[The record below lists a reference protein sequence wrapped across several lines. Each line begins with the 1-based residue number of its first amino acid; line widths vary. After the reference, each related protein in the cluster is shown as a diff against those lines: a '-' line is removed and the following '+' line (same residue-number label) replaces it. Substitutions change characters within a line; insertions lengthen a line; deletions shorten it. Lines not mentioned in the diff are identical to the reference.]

1 MPVNDFSHHQLT
13 WYPDK
18 GKLQRPIYK
27 SLLEQLKVAINNGDL
42 TPGTKL
48 PPQRELADFL
58 DINFTTITRTY
69 KLSAQLGLTFGIHGK
84 GTFVSPN
91 GIDPLTANSRQRH
104 TIDLGFAASFEQTN
118 HLLDQVIKKTV
129 KQGATQLLTYDSP
142 TGREV
147 DKLAFKSYLRWLGVE
162 LHTNQEVL
170 VTAGGENSLTLLL
183 MIIFSRGDK
192 IAVDEFTYGNLIATA
207 QLNNIQLVAIK
218 NDQYGM
224 DPTDLERK
232 CQNNNLTGLYLM
244 PEYSNPMGITLN
256 TTRRNELAIVAKKNH
271 LKVIEDDYLSFL
283 SRNNHERP
291 PKLMQLLPDQTFYI
305 CSMSKVLA
313 SGLRIGYLA
322 FPQAY
327 KQQIENGFFNTVVK
341 VSSLNSAIA
350 TEAINSQTIYKI
362 IDHKMSLAKESNKL
376 FDSIF
381 TDAPKTNLTDIAF
394 FRRLPIKKKISGQQ
408 IERGLADISIRCFSS
423 DRFKI
428 NASATGTFL
437 RVSLSATSSLNE
449 LAYGLEKLKG
459 YLESQKLI
467 QKELAQSESD
477 LALGQLCLFL
487 FRRLSLNQMGSNN
500 RLTRVICWM
509 SKSLSHYINSCMG
522 HLISSDMNC

>member
-1 MPVNDFSHHQLT
+1 
-13 WYPDK
+13 
-18 GKLQRPIYK
+18 
-27 SLLEQLKVAINNGDL
+27 
-42 TPGTKL
+42 
-48 PPQRELADFL
+48 
-58 DINFTTITRTY
+58 
-69 KLSAQLGLTFGIHGK
+69 
-84 GTFVSPN
+84 
-91 GIDPLTANSRQRH
+91 
-104 TIDLGFAASFEQTN
+104 
-118 HLLDQVIKKTV
+118 
-129 KQGATQLLTYDSP
+129 
-142 TGREV
+142 
-147 DKLAFKSYLRWLGVE
+147 
-162 LHTNQEVL
+162 
-170 VTAGGENSLTLLL
+170 
-183 MIIFSRGDK
+183 
-192 IAVDEFTYGNLIATA
+192 
-207 QLNNIQLVAIK
+207 
-218 NDQYGM
+218 
-224 DPTDLERK
+224 
-232 CQNNNLTGLYLM
+232 
-244 PEYSNPMGITLN
+244 
-256 TTRRNELAIVAKKNH
+256 
-271 LKVIEDDYLSFL
+271 
-283 SRNNHERP
+283 
-291 PKLMQLLPDQTFYI
+291 MQLLPDQTFYI

-428 NASATGTFL
+428 NASATGSFL

-467 QKELAQSESD
+467 
-477 LALGQLCLFL
+477 
-487 FRRLSLNQMGSNN
+487 
-500 RLTRVICWM
+500 
-509 SKSLSHYINSCMG
+509 
-522 HLISSDMNC
+522 